1 MSSWR
6 ISSVGRKGQAGVI
19 ALLAVLLALSSVAN
33 LAFGAAPIPVGEEIG
48 RASCR
53 ERV

>member
-1 MSSWR
+1 MNPITLVLAEDHHIVR
-6 ISSVGRKGQAGVI
+6 QGFK
-19 ALLAVLLALSSVAN
+19 ALLDAEKDFRL
-33 LAFGAAPIPVGEEIG
+33 VGEEIG